1 MTITTTTATT
11 TTTILTILNIT
22 FHWQWWLLCQSGVGS
37 QRNFFSDSLWLS
49 LAHYGSL
56 SDSFRR
62 SQGPCLAHQIVAAL
76 PKFILPCP
84 INTNH
89 SFLCTMHSLQS
100 KCTWEPFAPRGW
112 TQSSQVHLFCKECIV
127 HRKLWFVC
135 TGNIKSYCLDLPNN
149 WNLVIGWTWVW
160 IWYGSEK

>member
-100 KCTWEPFAPRGW
+100 KWTCKLFAHPLGLNLWSACHWAEPMATTLIWIPEVW
-112 TQSSQVHLFCKECIV
+112 QSSC
-127 HRKLWFVC
+127 
-135 TGNIKSYCLDLPNN
+135 
-149 WNLVIGWTWVW
+149 IGW
-160 IWYGSEK
+160 SLF